1 MIRVR
6 YLNPSYWG
14 GSVRHEKPVSFIRL
28 KKSRSAEPMYGA
40 KNQEAAKPLS
50 FFIVNGTYA
59 QTSSCNARGRD
70 AKL

>member
-1 MIRVR
+1 
-6 YLNPSYWG
+6 
-14 GSVRHEKPVSFIRL
+14 
-28 KKSRSAEPMYGA
+28 MYGA

>member
-1 MIRVR
+1 M
-6 YLNPSYWG
+6 PSSRISRATCTTVY
-14 GSVRHEKPVSFIRL
+14 EKPVSFIRL